1 MDTGELKAVLKWAL
15 VGFITSNVDKWATGR
30 KSGLN
35 RSESKL
41 NTADKHN
48 SIPKRATLHCKMD
61 YFEISLSSFKKVFL
75 VYDKYHISYH
85 HWGKSMDKIY
95 YSMHVLDKRRQHQ
108 SIIYWIFFHPN
119 WIMRR
124 SNQVLQDLWISS
136 FSIFS
141 NGLHNLDKIAVDL

>member
-1 MDTGELKAVLKWAL
+1 MDTGELKAVPKWAL
-15 VGFITSNVDKWATGR
+15 VGFITSNVDKCATGR

-35 RSESKL
+35 RSESKH
-41 NTADKHN
+41 NTAAKHN
-48 SIPKRATLHCKMD
+48 WIPQRAILHCKID
-61 YFEISLSSFKKVFL
+61 YFAIISFQLSKNVPYKCMINL
-75 VYDKYHISYH
+75 TISYH
-85 HWGKSMDKIY
+85 HWEKSMDKRY

-141 NGLHNLDKIAVDL
+141 NVFA